1 MRHINAAYNRSERA
15 ERRQQ
20 RELERQQN
28 LYSKMQEQEKAA
40 YDAKLFENHINL
52 LLSVHKECYAICDW
66 AKIQNAP
73 MPETPK
79 PRSEHET
86 KAQAELD
93 GFKVSLKDKLLGNAE
108 TKRNELL
115 KNVDAAKKQD
125 ELYNKEQFDDH
136 KKECDDVDRLKEI
149 ARGILAGDIK
159 SYIDAIKLAKPFSD
173 ISGFGSFINFNI
185 ENPALVKVTLNA
197 NGESIVPSEIKSITK
212 SGKLSVKPMP
222 KSKFCD
228 IYQDYVCGCVFRISR
243 ELFALLPIETV
254 IVTTMGSIL
263 NTQTGH
269 LEERPILSVVMP
281 RATIDKLN
289 FETLDPSDAL
299 SNFVHNMN
307 FKKGKGFNAV
317 EPVIF
322 PP

>member
-1 MRHINAAYNRSERA
+1 MRHINAAYNRA
-15 ERRQQ
+15 ERTERRRQ
-20 RELERQQN
+20 RELEKQQK
-28 LYSKMQEQEKAA
+28 LYTEMQEQEKAVYEA
-40 YDAKLFENHINL
+40 QLFENHIGL
-52 LLSVHKECYAICDW
+52 LLSVHKECDEVCDW

-73 MPETPK
+73 MLEKPK
-79 PRSEHET
+79 PSSEHEM

-93 GFKVSLKDKLLGNAE
+93 GFKVSLKDKLLGKAE
-108 TKRNELL
+108 SKRNELL
-115 KNVDAAKKQD
+115 TNVEAAKKRD
-125 ELYNKEQFDDH
+125 ELDNKKILEDYR
-136 KKECDDVDRLKEI
+136 KECADVDRLKEI

-159 SYIDAIKLAKPFSD
+159 SYIDAIKEAKPFSD
-173 ISGFGSFINFNI
+173 ISGLGSFINFSV
-185 ENPALVKVTLNA
+185 ENPALIKVTLHA
-197 NGESIVPSEIKSITK
+197 NGEHVVPSEVKSITK

-222 KSKFCD
+222 KSKFYD
-228 IYQDYVCGCVFRISR
+228 TYQDYVCGCVFRVAR

-254 IVTTMGSIL
+254 IVTTMGNIL

-269 LEERPILSVVMP
+269 MEERPILSVAIP
-281 RATIDKLN
+281 KATIDKLN

-299 SNFVHNMN
+299 SNFVHNMG